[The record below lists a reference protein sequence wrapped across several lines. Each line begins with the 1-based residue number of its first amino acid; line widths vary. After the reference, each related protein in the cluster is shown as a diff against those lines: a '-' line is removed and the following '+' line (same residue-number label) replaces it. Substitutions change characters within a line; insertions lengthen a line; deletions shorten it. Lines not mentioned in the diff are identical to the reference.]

1 MNTLLKRALTA
12 ALAAI
17 LLAGGFLLF
26 VERWHESPLPVTD
39 AVDVELAPGQPF
51 SRFAAELADRG
62 IITHPLLWS
71 LRARV
76 SGAARQVQAGE
87 YEIRAGDTPA
97 SLLARLR
104 RGEVKTYEV
113 QLIEGW
119 TVRQALGAL
128 AAHPVLVH
136 TLAGTDEETLLE
148 QLGLPAGHAEGMFFP
163 DTYHFERG
171 ASDADILRRAYAK
184 LQNELAGLWENR
196 SSGLPYE
203 TPYEA
208 LIAASLIEK
217 ETGVDSDRP
226 RISQVF
232 ASRLGLGMRLQ
243 TDPSVIY
250 GLGLSFDGNLTRRHL
265 RTDTPYNTYTRR
277 GLPPTP
283 IALVGVRSLT
293 AALHP
298 APGDFLYFVSRGD
311 GSSEFSASLEEHEA
325 AVRKYQLR

>member
-1 MNTLLKRALTA
+1 VNTLLKRALAA
-12 ALAAI
+12 ALAVV
-17 LLAGGFLLF
+17 LLAGGFLVF
-26 VERWHESPLPVTD
+26 VERWHDSPLPLEAPVD
-39 AVDVELAPGQPF
+39 AELEQGQPF
-51 SRFAAELADRG
+51 SRFASHLAERG

-71 LRARV
+71 WRARL
-76 SGAARQVQAGE
+76 SGAARQIQAGE
-87 YEIRAGDTPA
+87 YEIHPGDTPA
-97 SLLARLR
+97 TLLARLR

-113 QLIEGW
+113 QLIDGW
-119 TVRQALGAL
+119 TIRQALGAL

-148 QLGLPAGHAEGMFFP
+148 QLGLPGGHAEGMFFP

-184 LQNELAGLWENR
+184 LQNELAALWESR
-196 SSGLPYE
+196 AQGLPYE

-208 LIAASLIEK
+208 LIVASLIEK
-217 ETGVDSDRP
+217 ETGVDTDRP

-232 ASRLGLGMRLQ
+232 ASRLSLGMRLQ

-250 GLGLSFDGNLTRRHL
+250 GIGRSFDGNLTRRHL
-265 RTDTPYNTYTRR
+265 RTDTPYNTYTRS

-283 IALVGVRSLT
+283 IALVGARSLI

-298 APGDFLYFVSRGD
+298 APGDYLYFVSRGD
-311 GSSEFSASLEEHEA
+311 GSSEFSASLKEHEA
-325 AVRKYQLR
+325 AVRKYQLQ